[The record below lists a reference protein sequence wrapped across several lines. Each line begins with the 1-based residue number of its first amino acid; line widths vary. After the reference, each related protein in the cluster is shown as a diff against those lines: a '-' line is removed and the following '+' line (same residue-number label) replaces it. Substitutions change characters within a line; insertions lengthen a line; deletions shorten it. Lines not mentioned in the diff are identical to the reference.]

1 MLKDT
6 IKLCML
12 ELRRTAVSCDSLVV
26 SKIFIAALMLGQ
38 NVNPIHKPNLSI
50 LTQGT
55 ITVKS

>member
-1 MLKDT
+1 
-6 IKLCML
+6 ML